1 MESFLGLNR
10 KLPSC
15 YWGSI
20 SSSVIDDE
28 MMIYISIISFLL
40 LLLLVCWAAV
50 LVFYFY
56 FFGLGCVGRENV
68 TFQIVQAKAG
78 SIFATFDEVFQS
90 AEKNFKSMPAK
101 AAAFS

>member
-40 LLLLVCWAAV
+40 LSSCLLGGGAGFLFLFFRAWMCW
-50 LVFYFY
+50 
-56 FFGLGCVGRENV
+56 
-68 TFQIVQAKAG
+68 
-78 SIFATFDEVFQS
+78 
-90 AEKNFKSMPAK
+90 P
-101 AAAFS
+101 